1 MKFLNWVSKKA
12 SGYVVLL
19 NHEEWWLSDNSRM
32 SVILGARVLIGHQ
45 VDKQDI

>member
-32 SVILGARVLIGHQ
+32 SVIFGGESFDWASSG
-45 VDKQDI
+45 